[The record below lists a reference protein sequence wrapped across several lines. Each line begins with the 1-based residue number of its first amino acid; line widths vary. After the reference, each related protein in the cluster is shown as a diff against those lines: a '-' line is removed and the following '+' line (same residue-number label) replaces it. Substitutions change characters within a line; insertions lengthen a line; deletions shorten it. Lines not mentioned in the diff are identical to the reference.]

1 MLTAPGI
8 TETSGFLTR
17 YCGWHAHGSFTS
29 GGTAWDIKYAFVGNA
44 SGPLLRN
51 CAEQTSNSPNG
62 DPGADAM
69 VSVIAHEL
77 EETATDPDLNAW
89 YDSSGAENADK
100 CAWTF
105 GTTYT
110 VSNGS
115 LANMNLGTRDYLVQQ
130 NWVNAQGGI
139 CALSYVN
146 PSGDFSVSASPSSQS
161 VVQGGAASYNVILTP
176 LEGFSGTVSLSA
188 AGLPPNASATFSPAT
203 ISGGSGSSLLNITT
217 SSSSA
222 IR

>member
-1 MLTAPGI
+1 
-8 TETSGFLTR
+8 
-17 YCGWHAHGSFTS
+17 
-29 GGTAWDIKYAFVGNA
+29 
-44 SGPLLRN
+44 
-51 CAEQTSNSPNG
+51 
-62 DPGADAM
+62 M

-188 AGLPPNASATFSPAT
+188 AGLPRMRAPRSVRPRFRVDPEVAC
-203 ISGGSGSSLLNITT
+203 
-217 SSSSA
+217 
-222 IR
+222 